1 MERASQT
8 AEAYLNGNRND
19 ARAAVLAS
27 ERPDLMALDVLTD
40 LLDACASTASAIEMD
55 RSPWEMAQ
63 YVSDRWRNCLAGGL

>member
-1 MERASQT
+1 M
-8 AEAYLNGNRND
+8 
-19 ARAAVLAS
+19 LAS